1 MCCRL
6 GSGLHPDGRCPD
18 RTGDLLLVRG
28 EQLLRSTAASH
39 SDRSANDGP
48 HVAAALCCGL
58 PLPRRFHMIAPAFT
72 RERHSRDQPEG
83 LSPAGEF
90 RNVEESNSVG
100 APEGT
105 GSGALEGSELNMTD
119 DEEQIRRLIE
129 RWAEAVHGGDLSGVL
144 ADHSDDK
151 QRHS

>member
-1 MCCRL
+1 M
-6 GSGLHPDGRCPD
+6 S
-18 RTGDLLLVRG
+18 
-28 EQLLRSTAASH
+28 
-39 SDRSANDGP
+39 
-48 HVAAALCCGL
+48 
-58 PLPRRFHMIAPAFT
+58 
-72 RERHSRDQPEG
+72 
-83 LSPAGEF
+83 F

-105 GSGALEGSELNMTD
+105 GSGAVEGSELNTTD

-129 RWAEAVHGGDLSGVL
+129 RWSEAVHGGDLSGVL

>member
-1 MCCRL
+1 MRASSGRGTWRL
-6 GSGLHPDGRCPD
+6 
-18 RTGDLLLVRG
+18 DLVHSRSRPSPG
-28 EQLLRSTAASH
+28 E
-39 SDRSANDGP
+39 SAE
-48 HVAAALCCGL
+48 
-58 PLPRRFHMIAPAFT
+58 FT
-72 RERHSRDQPEG
+72 LERHSRDQPEG

-90 RNVEESNSVG
+90 RNVEEFNSVG

-105 GSGALEGSELNMTD
+105 GSGAVEGSELNMTD